1 MNWLLFFLQKFIFV
15 LDYMLVVNMKLK
27 SYENLHETFLV
38 LIFIT
43 LAGGFQDAYSYLMR
57 GKVFANAQ
65 TGNIVLLFKNIV
77 DLNFKESIAYLIP
90 VLSFVL
96 GVYLA
101 VRFEDAIEKR
111 VLHWRQY
118 IIGFEI
124 IIMIVVA
131 MIPENLNNLA
141 NALLSFSCA
150 MQVYSFKK
158 IYGLSFATTM
168 CIGNLRSA
176 TENLSKY
183 HITRQDVYLENAKKY
198 YAVIFVFGMGAALGY
213 LTSNR
218 LGFKSILIAAGLLTI
233 SFFILFLED
242 RGDI

>member
-1 MNWLLFFLQKFIFV
+1 
-15 LDYMLVVNMKLK
+15 MKIK

-38 LIFIT
+38 LNFIT

-77 DLNFKESIAYLIP
+77 DLNFKGVLAYLIP
-90 VLSFVL
+90 VLSFAF
-96 GVYLA
+96 GVYVA
-101 VRFEDAIEKR
+101 VRFENAIEKR
-111 VLHWRQY
+111 ILHWRQY

-124 IIMIVVA
+124 IIMIFVSF
-131 MIPENLNNLA
+131 IPENMNNLA

-150 MQVYSFKK
+150 MQVYAFKK

-183 HITRQDVYLENAKKY
+183 HITKDRTYLENSKKY
-198 YAVIFVFGMGAALGY
+198 YTVIFIFGMGAALGY
-213 LTSNR
+213 ISSDFFGL
-218 LGFKSILIAAGLLTI
+218 KSILLAASLLTI
-233 SFFILFLED
+233 SFIILFFED
-242 RGDI
+242 RDRES

>member
-1 MNWLLFFLQKFIFV
+1 
-15 LDYMLVVNMKLK
+15 MKLK

-38 LIFIT
+38 IVFIT

-90 VLSFVL
+90 VLSFAL

-118 IIGFEI
+118 VIGFEI

-131 MIPENLNNLA
+131 MIPKSLDNLA

-150 MQVYSFKK
+150 MQVYTFKK
-158 IYGLSFATTM
+158 IHGLNFATTM

-183 HITRQDVYLENAKKY
+183 HITKQEVYLENAQKY
-198 YAVIFVFGMGAALGY
+198 YTVIFIFGMGAALGY
-213 LTSNR
+213 LTSKG
-218 LGFKSILIAAGLLTI
+218 LGIKSILIAAGLLAI
-233 SFFILFLED
+233 SFFILFLEEH
-242 RGDI
+242 GQA

>member
-1 MNWLLFFLQKFIFV
+1 
-15 LDYMLVVNMKLK
+15 MKIK

-77 DLNFKESIAYLIP
+77 DLNFKGVLAYLIP
-90 VLSFVL
+90 VLSFAF
-96 GVYLA
+96 GVYVA
-101 VRFEDAIEKR
+101 VRFENAIEKR
-111 VLHWRQY
+111 ILHWRQY

-124 IIMIVVA
+124 IIMIFVSF
-131 MIPENLNNLA
+131 IPENMNNLA

-150 MQVYSFKK
+150 MQVYAFKK

-183 HITRQDVYLENAKKY
+183 HITKDRTYLENSKKY
-198 YAVIFVFGMGAALGY
+198 YTVIFIFGMGAALGY
-213 LTSNR
+213 ISSDFFGL
-218 LGFKSILIAAGLLTI
+218 KSILLAASLLTI
-233 SFFILFLED
+233 SFIILFFED
-242 RGDI
+242 KEK

>member
-1 MNWLLFFLQKFIFV
+1 
-15 LDYMLVVNMKLK
+15 MKIK

-38 LIFIT
+38 LVFIT

-77 DLNFKESIAYLIP
+77 DLNFKESIAYFIP
-90 VLSFVL
+90 VLSFAF
-96 GVYLA
+96 GVYIA

-118 IIGFEI
+118 IIGFEV

-131 MIPENLNNLA
+131 FLPESLNNLA

-150 MQVYSFKK
+150 MQVYTFKK
-158 IYGLSFATTM
+158 IYGLNFATTM

-183 HITRQDVYLENAKKY
+183 HITREKIYLENAKKY
-198 YAVIFVFGMGAALGY
+198 YTVIFIFGMGSALGY
-213 LTSNR
+213 ITSKG
-218 LGFKSILIAAGLLTI
+218 LGFKSILLAAGLLLI
-233 SFFILFLED
+233 SFVILFFED
-242 RGDI
+242 RG

>member
-1 MNWLLFFLQKFIFV
+1 
-15 LDYMLVVNMKLK
+15 MKIK

-77 DLNFKESIAYLIP
+77 DLNFKGAVAYLIP
-90 VLSFVL
+90 VLSFAF
-96 GVYLA
+96 GVYVA
-101 VRFEDAIEKR
+101 VRFENAIEKR
-111 VLHWRQY
+111 ILHWRQY

-124 IIMIVVA
+124 IIMIFVSF
-131 MIPENLNNLA
+131 IPENLNNLA

-150 MQVYSFKK
+150 MQVYAFKK

-183 HITRQDVYLENAKKY
+183 HITKDRTYLENSKKY
-198 YAVIFVFGMGAALGY
+198 YTVIFIFGMGAALGY
-213 LTSNR
+213 ISSDFFGL
-218 LGFKSILIAAGLLTI
+218 KSILLAASLLTI
-233 SFFILFLED
+233 SFIILFFED
-242 RGDI
+242 REK

>member
-1 MNWLLFFLQKFIFV
+1 
-15 LDYMLVVNMKLK
+15 MKIK

-65 TGNIVLLFKNIV
+65 TGNIVLLFKNVV
-77 DLNFKESIAYLIP
+77 DLNFKGAVAYLIP
-90 VLSFVL
+90 VISFAL
-96 GVYLA
+96 GVYVA

-111 VLHWRQY
+111 ILHWRQY
-118 IIGFEI
+118 IVVFEI
-124 IIMIVVA
+124 IIMILVSF
-131 MIPENLNNLA
+131 IPENLNNLA

-150 MQVYSFKK
+150 MQVYAFKK

-183 HITRQDVYLENAKKY
+183 HITKDRTYLENSKKY
-198 YAVIFVFGMGAALGY
+198 YTVIFIFGMGAALGY
-213 LTSNR
+213 ISSDFFGL
-218 LGFKSILIAAGLLTI
+218 KSILLAASLLTI
-233 SFFILFLED
+233 SFIILFFED
-242 RGDI
+242 REK

>member
-1 MNWLLFFLQKFIFV
+1 
-15 LDYMLVVNMKLK
+15 MKIK

-38 LIFIT
+38 IIFIT

-77 DLNFKESIAYLIP
+77 DLNFKESIAYFIP
-90 VLSFVL
+90 VLSFAF
-96 GVYLA
+96 GVYVA

-118 IIGFEI
+118 IIGFEVL
-124 IIMIVVA
+124 IMIFVS
-131 MIPENLNNLA
+131 MIPESLNNLA

-150 MQVYSFKK
+150 MQVYTFKK
-158 IYGLSFATTM
+158 IYGLNFATTM

-183 HITRQDVYLENAKKY
+183 HITREKIYLENAKKY
-198 YAVIFVFGMGAALGY
+198 YTVIFIFGMGAALGY
-213 LTSNR
+213 ISSKG
-218 LGFKSILIAAGLLTI
+218 LGFKSILLAAGLLLI
-233 SFFILFLED
+233 SFVILFFED
-242 RGDI
+242 RGELDKKK

>member
-1 MNWLLFFLQKFIFV
+1 
-15 LDYMLVVNMKLK
+15 MKIK

-65 TGNIVLLFKNIV
+65 TGNIVLLFKNVV
-77 DLNFKESIAYLIP
+77 DLNFKGAVAYLIP
-90 VLSFVL
+90 VISFAL
-96 GVYLA
+96 GVYVA

-111 VLHWRQY
+111 ILHWRQY
-118 IIGFEI
+118 IVAFEI
-124 IIMIVVA
+124 IIMILVSF
-131 MIPENLNNLA
+131 IPENLNNLA

-150 MQVYSFKK
+150 MQVYAFKK

-183 HITRQDVYLENAKKY
+183 HITKNRTYLENSKRY
-198 YAVIFVFGMGAALGY
+198 YTVIFIFGMGAALGY
-213 LTSNR
+213 ISSDFFGL
-218 LGFKSILIAAGLLTI
+218 KSILLAASLLTI
-233 SFFILFLED
+233 SFIILFFED
-242 RGDI
+242 RDRES

>member
-1 MNWLLFFLQKFIFV
+1 MINLKI
-15 LDYMLVVNMKLK
+15 K
-27 SYENLHETFLV
+27 SYENLHEKFLV

-77 DLNFKESIAYLIP
+77 DLNFKGVLAYLIP
-90 VLSFVL
+90 VLSFAF
-96 GVYLA
+96 GVYVA
-101 VRFEDAIEKR
+101 VRFENAIEKR
-111 VLHWRQY
+111 ILHWRQY

-124 IIMIVVA
+124 IIMIFVSF
-131 MIPENLNNLA
+131 IPENMNNLA

-150 MQVYSFKK
+150 MQVYAFKK

-183 HITRQDVYLENAKKY
+183 HITKDRTYLENSKKY
-198 YAVIFVFGMGAALGY
+198 YTVIFIFGMGAALGY
-213 LTSNR
+213 ISSDFFGL
-218 LGFKSILIAAGLLTI
+218 KSILLAASLLTI
-233 SFFILFLED
+233 SFIILFFED
-242 RGDI
+242 RDRES

>member
-1 MNWLLFFLQKFIFV
+1 
-15 LDYMLVVNMKLK
+15 MKIK

-65 TGNIVLLFKNIV
+65 TGNIVLLFKNVV
-77 DLNFKESIAYLIP
+77 DLNFKGAVAYLIP
-90 VLSFVL
+90 VISFAL
-96 GVYLA
+96 GVYVA

-111 VLHWRQY
+111 ILHWRQY
-118 IIGFEI
+118 IVVFEI
-124 IIMIVVA
+124 IIMILVSF
-131 MIPENLNNLA
+131 IPENLNNLA

-150 MQVYSFKK
+150 MQVYAFKK

-183 HITRQDVYLENAKKY
+183 HIKKDRTYLENSKKY
-198 YAVIFVFGMGAALGY
+198 YTVIFIFGMGAALGY
-213 LTSNR
+213 ISSDFFGL
-218 LGFKSILIAAGLLTI
+218 KSILLAASLLTI
-233 SFFILFLED
+233 SFIILFFED
-242 RGDI
+242 REK

>member
-1 MNWLLFFLQKFIFV
+1 
-15 LDYMLVVNMKLK
+15 MKIK

-38 LIFIT
+38 LVFIT

-77 DLNFKESIAYLIP
+77 DLNFKESLAYFIP
-90 VLSFVL
+90 VLSFAF
-96 GVYLA
+96 GVYIA

-118 IIGFEI
+118 IIGFEV

-131 MIPENLNNLA
+131 FLPESLNNLA

-150 MQVYSFKK
+150 MQVYTFKK
-158 IYGLSFATTM
+158 IYGLNFATTM

-183 HITRQDVYLENAKKY
+183 HITREKIYLENAKKY
-198 YAVIFVFGMGAALGY
+198 YTVIFIFGMGSALGY
-213 LTSNR
+213 ITSKG
-218 LGFKSILIAAGLLTI
+218 LGFKSILLAAGLLLI
-233 SFFILFLED
+233 SFVILFFED
-242 RGDI
+242 RG

>member
-1 MNWLLFFLQKFIFV
+1 
-15 LDYMLVVNMKLK
+15 MKIK

-77 DLNFKESIAYLIP
+77 DLNFKGAVAYLIP
-90 VLSFVL
+90 VLSFAFGIYV
-96 GVYLA
+96 A

-111 VLHWRQY
+111 ILHWRQY
-118 IIGFEI
+118 IVVFEI
-124 IIMIVVA
+124 IIMILVSF
-131 MIPENLNNLA
+131 IPENLNNLA

-150 MQVYSFKK
+150 MQVYAFKK

-183 HITRQDVYLENAKKY
+183 HITKNRTYLENSKKY
-198 YAVIFVFGMGAALGY
+198 YTVIFIFGMGAALGY
-213 LTSNR
+213 ISSDFFGL
-218 LGFKSILIAAGLLTI
+218 KSILLAASLLTI
-233 SFFILFLED
+233 SFIILFFED
-242 RGDI
+242 RDRES

>member
-1 MNWLLFFLQKFIFV
+1 M
-15 LDYMLVVNMKLK
+15 VVKLKIK

-38 LIFIT
+38 LVFIT

-77 DLNFKESIAYLIP
+77 DLNFKESLAYFIP
-90 VLSFVL
+90 VLSFAF
-96 GVYLA
+96 GVYIA

-118 IIGFEI
+118 IIGFEV

-131 MIPENLNNLA
+131 FLPESLNNLA

-150 MQVYSFKK
+150 MQVYTFKK
-158 IYGLSFATTM
+158 IYGLNFATTM

-183 HITRQDVYLENAKKY
+183 HITREKIYLENAKKY
-198 YAVIFVFGMGAALGY
+198 YTVIFIFGMGSALGY
-213 LTSNR
+213 ITSKG
-218 LGFKSILIAAGLLTI
+218 LGFKSILLAAGLLLI
-233 SFFILFLED
+233 SFVILFFED
-242 RGDI
+242 RG

>member
-1 MNWLLFFLQKFIFV
+1 
-15 LDYMLVVNMKLK
+15 MKLK
-27 SYENLHETFLV
+27 SYKNIHETFLV
-38 LIFIT
+38 IVFMT

-77 DLNFKESIAYLIP
+77 DLNFKASLAYLIP
-90 VLSFVL
+90 ILSFAL
-96 GVYLA
+96 GVYVA

-118 IIGFEI
+118 VIGFEI
-124 IIMIVVA
+124 IIMLVVA
-131 MIPENLNNLA
+131 IIPERLNNLA

-158 IYGLSFATTM
+158 IYGLNFATTM

-183 HITRQDVYLENAKKY
+183 HITKERVYLENAKKY
-198 YAVIFVFGMGAALGY
+198 YTVILIFGMGAALGY
-213 LTSNR
+213 LTSKG
-218 LGFKSILIAAGLLTI
+218 LGIKSILIAAGLLAI
-233 SFFILFLED
+233 SFFVLFLEE
-242 RGDI
+242 GLKS

>member
-1 MNWLLFFLQKFIFV
+1 
-15 LDYMLVVNMKLK
+15 MKIK

-65 TGNIVLLFKNIV
+65 TGNIVLLFKNVV
-77 DLNFKESIAYLIP
+77 DLNFKGALAYLIP
-90 VLSFVL
+90 VLSFAFGIYV
-96 GVYLA
+96 A

-111 VLHWRQY
+111 ILHWRQY

-124 IIMIVVA
+124 IIMIFVSL
-131 MIPENLNNLA
+131 IPENMNNLA

-150 MQVYSFKK
+150 MQVYAFKK
-158 IYGLSFATTM
+158 FYGLSFATTM

-183 HITRQDVYLENAKKY
+183 HITKDRIYLENSRKY
-198 YAVIFVFGMGAALGY
+198 YTVIFIFGMGAALGY
-213 LTSNR
+213 ISSDFFGL
-218 LGFKSILIAAGLLTI
+218 KSILLAASLLTI
-233 SFFILFLED
+233 SFIILFFED
-242 RGDI
+242 REK

>member
-1 MNWLLFFLQKFIFV
+1 
-15 LDYMLVVNMKLK
+15 MKIK

-65 TGNIVLLFKNIV
+65 TGNIVLLFKNVV
-77 DLNFKESIAYLIP
+77 DLNFKGAVAYLIP
-90 VLSFVL
+90 VISFAL
-96 GVYLA
+96 GVYVA

-111 VLHWRQY
+111 ILHWRQY
-118 IIGFEI
+118 IVVFEI
-124 IIMIVVA
+124 IIMILVSF
-131 MIPENLNNLA
+131 IPENLNNLA

-150 MQVYSFKK
+150 MQVYAFKK

-183 HITRQDVYLENAKKY
+183 HITKDRTYLEKSKKY
-198 YAVIFVFGMGAALGY
+198 YTVIFIFGMGAALGY
-213 LTSNR
+213 ISSDFFGL
-218 LGFKSILIAAGLLTI
+218 KSILLAASLLTI
-233 SFFILFLED
+233 SFIILFFED
-242 RGDI
+242 RDRES

>member
-1 MNWLLFFLQKFIFV
+1 M
-15 LDYMLVVNMKLK
+15 VVKLKIK

-38 LIFIT
+38 LVFIT

-77 DLNFKESIAYLIP
+77 DLNFKESIAYFIP
-90 VLSFVL
+90 VLSFAF
-96 GVYLA
+96 GVYIA

-118 IIGFEI
+118 IIGFEV

-131 MIPENLNNLA
+131 FLPESLNNLA

-150 MQVYSFKK
+150 MQVYTFKK
-158 IYGLSFATTM
+158 IYGLNFATTM

-183 HITRQDVYLENAKKY
+183 HITREKIYLENSKKY
-198 YAVIFVFGMGAALGY
+198 YTVIFIFGMGSALGY
-213 LTSNR
+213 ITSKG
-218 LGFKSILIAAGLLTI
+218 LGFKSILLAAGLLLI
-233 SFFILFLED
+233 SFVILFFED
-242 RGDI
+242 RG

>member
-1 MNWLLFFLQKFIFV
+1 
-15 LDYMLVVNMKLK
+15 MKIK

-38 LIFIT
+38 IVFIT

-77 DLNFKESIAYLIP
+77 DLNFKESLAYFIP
-90 VLSFVL
+90 VLSFAF
-96 GVYLA
+96 GVYIA

-111 VLHWRQY
+111 ILHWRQY
-118 IIGFEI
+118 IIGFEVL
-124 IIMIVVA
+124 IMIFVA
-131 MIPENLNNLA
+131 FLPESLNNLA

-150 MQVYSFKK
+150 MQVYTFKK
-158 IYGLSFATTM
+158 IYGLNFATTM

-183 HITRQDVYLENAKKY
+183 HITREKTYLENAKKY
-198 YAVIFVFGMGAALGY
+198 YTVIFIFGMGSALGY
-213 LTSNR
+213 ITSKG
-218 LGFKSILIAAGLLTI
+218 LGFKSILLAAGLLLI
-233 SFFILFLED
+233 SFVILFFED
-242 RGDI
+242 RGEKA

>member
-1 MNWLLFFLQKFIFV
+1 
-15 LDYMLVVNMKLK
+15 MKIK
-27 SYENLHETFLV
+27 SYENLHEKFLV

-77 DLNFKESIAYLIP
+77 DLNFKGVLAYLIP
-90 VLSFVL
+90 VLSFAF
-96 GVYLA
+96 GVYVA
-101 VRFEDAIEKR
+101 VRFENAIEKR
-111 VLHWRQY
+111 ILHWRQY

-124 IIMIVVA
+124 IIMIFVSF
-131 MIPENLNNLA
+131 IPENLNNLA

-150 MQVYSFKK
+150 MQVYAFKK

-183 HITRQDVYLENAKKY
+183 HITKDRTYLENSKKY
-198 YAVIFVFGMGAALGY
+198 YTVIFIFGMGAALGY
-213 LTSNR
+213 ISSDFFGL
-218 LGFKSILIAAGLLTI
+218 KSILLAASLLTI
-233 SFFILFLED
+233 SFIILFFED
-242 RGDI
+242 REK

>member
-1 MNWLLFFLQKFIFV
+1 
-15 LDYMLVVNMKLK
+15 MKIK

-77 DLNFKESIAYLIP
+77 DLNFKGALAYLIP
-90 VLSFVL
+90 VLSFAF
-96 GVYLA
+96 GVYVA
-101 VRFEDAIEKR
+101 VRFENAIEKR
-111 VLHWRQY
+111 ILHWRQY

-124 IIMIVVA
+124 IIMIFVSF
-131 MIPENLNNLA
+131 IPENLNNLA

-150 MQVYSFKK
+150 MQVYAFKK

-183 HITRQDVYLENAKKY
+183 HITKDRTYLENSKKY
-198 YAVIFVFGMGAALGY
+198 YTVIFIFGMGAALGY
-213 LTSNR
+213 ISSDFFGL
-218 LGFKSILIAAGLLTI
+218 KSILLAASLLTI
-233 SFFILFLED
+233 SFIILFFED
-242 RGDI
+242 RDRES

>member
-1 MNWLLFFLQKFIFV
+1 
-15 LDYMLVVNMKLK
+15 MKIK

-65 TGNIVLLFKNIV
+65 TGNIVLLFKNVV
-77 DLNFKESIAYLIP
+77 DLNFKGAVAYLIP
-90 VLSFVL
+90 VISFAL
-96 GVYLA
+96 GVYVA

-111 VLHWRQY
+111 ILHWRQY
-118 IIGFEI
+118 IVAFEI
-124 IIMIVVA
+124 IIMILVSF
-131 MIPENLNNLA
+131 IPENLNNLA

-150 MQVYSFKK
+150 MQVYAFKK

-183 HITRQDVYLENAKKY
+183 HITKDRTYLENSKKY
-198 YAVIFVFGMGAALGY
+198 YTVIFIFGMGAALGY
-213 LTSNR
+213 ISSDFFGL
-218 LGFKSILIAAGLLTI
+218 KSILLAASLLTI
-233 SFFILFLED
+233 SFIILFFED
-242 RGDI
+242 RDRES

>member
-1 MNWLLFFLQKFIFV
+1 
-15 LDYMLVVNMKLK
+15 MKIK

-65 TGNIVLLFKNIV
+65 TGNIVLLFKNVV
-77 DLNFKESIAYLIP
+77 DLNFKGAVAYLIP
-90 VLSFVL
+90 VISFAL
-96 GVYLA
+96 GVYVA

-111 VLHWRQY
+111 ILHWRQY
-118 IIGFEI
+118 IVVFEI
-124 IIMIVVA
+124 IIMILVSF
-131 MIPENLNNLA
+131 IPENLNNLA

-150 MQVYSFKK
+150 MQVYAFKK
-158 IYGLSFATTM
+158 VYGLSFATTM

-183 HITRQDVYLENAKKY
+183 HITKDRTYLENSKKY
-198 YAVIFVFGMGAALGY
+198 YTVIFIFGMGAALGY
-213 LTSNR
+213 ISSDFFGL
-218 LGFKSILIAAGLLTI
+218 KSILLAASLLTI
-233 SFFILFLED
+233 SFIILFFED
-242 RGDI
+242 RDRES

>member
-1 MNWLLFFLQKFIFV
+1 
-15 LDYMLVVNMKLK
+15 MKIK

-65 TGNIVLLFKNIV
+65 TGNIVLLFKNVV
-77 DLNFKESIAYLIP
+77 DLNFKGAVAYLIP
-90 VLSFVL
+90 VLSFAFGIYV
-96 GVYLA
+96 A

-111 VLHWRQY
+111 ILHWRQY
-118 IIGFEI
+118 IVAFEI
-124 IIMIVVA
+124 IIMILVSF
-131 MIPENLNNLA
+131 IPENLNNLA

-150 MQVYSFKK
+150 MQVYAFKK

-183 HITRQDVYLENAKKY
+183 HITKNRTYLENSKKY
-198 YAVIFVFGMGAALGY
+198 YTVIFIFGMGAALGY
-213 LTSNR
+213 ISSDFFGL
-218 LGFKSILIAAGLLTI
+218 KSILLAASLLTI
-233 SFFILFLED
+233 SFIILFFED
-242 RGDI
+242 REK

>member
-1 MNWLLFFLQKFIFV
+1 
-15 LDYMLVVNMKLK
+15 MKIK

-77 DLNFKESIAYLIP
+77 DLNFKGAVAYLIP
-90 VLSFVL
+90 VLSFAFGIYV
-96 GVYLA
+96 A
-101 VRFEDAIEKR
+101 VRFEEAIEKR
-111 VLHWRQY
+111 ILHWRQY
-118 IIGFEI
+118 IVVFEI
-124 IIMIVVA
+124 IIMILVSF
-131 MIPENLNNLA
+131 IPENLNNLA

-150 MQVYSFKK
+150 MQVYAFKK

-183 HITRQDVYLENAKKY
+183 HITKNRTYLENSKKY
-198 YAVIFVFGMGAALGY
+198 YTVIFIFGMGAALGY
-213 LTSNR
+213 ISSDFFGL
-218 LGFKSILIAAGLLTI
+218 KSILLAASLLTI
-233 SFFILFLED
+233 SFIILFFED
-242 RGDI
+242 RDRES

>member
-1 MNWLLFFLQKFIFV
+1 M
-15 LDYMLVVNMKLK
+15 VVKLKIK

-38 LIFIT
+38 LVFIT

-77 DLNFKESIAYLIP
+77 DLNFKESLAYFIP
-90 VLSFVL
+90 VLSFAF
-96 GVYLA
+96 GVYIA

-118 IIGFEI
+118 IIGFEV

-131 MIPENLNNLA
+131 FLPESLNNPA

-150 MQVYSFKK
+150 MQVYTFKK
-158 IYGLSFATTM
+158 IYGLNFATTM

-183 HITRQDVYLENAKKY
+183 HITREKIYLENAKKY
-198 YAVIFVFGMGAALGY
+198 YTVIFIFGMGSALGY
-213 LTSNR
+213 ITSKG
-218 LGFKSILIAAGLLTI
+218 LGFKSILLAAGLLLI
-233 SFFILFLED
+233 SFVILFFED
-242 RGDI
+242 RG

>member
-1 MNWLLFFLQKFIFV
+1 
-15 LDYMLVVNMKLK
+15 MKIK

-65 TGNIVLLFKNIV
+65 TGNIVLLFKNVV
-77 DLNFKESIAYLIP
+77 DLNFKGAVAYLIP
-90 VLSFVL
+90 VLSFAFGIYV
-96 GVYLA
+96 A

-111 VLHWRQY
+111 ILHWRQY
-118 IIGFEI
+118 IVAFEI
-124 IIMIVVA
+124 IIMILVSF
-131 MIPENLNNLA
+131 IPENLNNLA

-150 MQVYSFKK
+150 MQVYAFKK

-183 HITRQDVYLENAKKY
+183 HITKNRTYLENSKKY
-198 YAVIFVFGMGAALGY
+198 YTVIFIFGMGAALGY
-213 LTSNR
+213 ISSDFFGL
-218 LGFKSILIAAGLLTI
+218 KSILLAASLLTI
-233 SFFILFLED
+233 SFIILFFED
-242 RGDI
+242 RDRES